1 MTSQEHQSPSTEA
14 TITTETVAHVAK
26 LARLELTEDELGK
39 VQQDLSRILG
49 LVDQLNQLNLDQLNP
64 EDVHGTMTLDQTD
77 QHPIVLREDAPKAP
91 MGRDVLLKN
100 APHEE
105 DGFFRVPQILE
116 SN

>member
-1 MTSQEHQSPSTEA
+1 MAPQESE

-26 LARLELTEDELGK
+26 LARLALTEDELAK

-49 LVDQLNQLNLDQLNP
+49 LVDQLNQLDLTQLNQ
-64 EDVHGTMTLDQTD
+64 DDAHGTMTVNPDNPI
-77 QHPIVLREDAPKAP
+77 PIVLREDAPKPA
-91 MGRDVLLKN
+91 MGRDALLKN

>member
-1 MTSQEHQSPSTEA
+1 MAHQETE
-14 TITTETVAHVAK
+14 TISTETVAHVAK
-26 LARLELTEDELGK
+26 LARLELTDEELGK

-49 LVDQLNQLNLDQLNP
+49 LVVQLNALNLDQLNQD
-64 EDVHGTMTLDQTD
+64 DVHGTMTDNPSPLS
-77 QHPIVLREDAPKAP
+77 PIVLREDVPKQA
-91 MGRDVLLKN
+91 MDREVLLKN